1 MRNNKFRNKYR
12 IESARLAKWDYGGNA
27 FYHVTICTKNRK
39 HFFGEIVNGEMQYTQ
54 IGEKANTCWSD
65 IPNHFPFV
73 ELDVHIIMPNHVH
86 GILSI
91 NKIIV
96 ETQYLAPQNANEKP
110 IANIETQYLASL
122 PKSKNKF
129 GPQSKNLGSIVR
141 GFKIGVTNFVRDNN
155 LEFAWQPRYHDRII
169 RDIAELERTRKYIL
183 DNPVNWFDNKL

>member
-1 MRNNKFRNKYR
+1 MNLHAWQNGIRVGLLFN
-12 IESARLAKWDYGGNA
+12 
-27 FYHVTICTKNRK
+27 HVTICTKNRE

-73 ELDVHIIMPNHVH
+73 ALDVHIIMPNHVH

-96 ETQYLAPQNANEKP
+96 ETQDF
-110 IANIETQYLASL
+110 ASL

-141 GFKIGVTNFVRDNN
+141 GFKIGVTNFVRDND
-155 LEFAWQPRYHDRII
+155 LEFAWQPRYHDRVI

-183 DNPVNWFDNKL
+183 DNAVNWFDDKL